1 MAGVFSTVKDL
12 KTALNTIALKALV
25 SLFGISGF

>member
-12 KTALNTIALKALV
+12 KTALNNLALKALV